1 MESAQANL
9 AAQHPDLARTDL
21 ASAHENA
28 AAAQQTLHGIAG
40 QIWSRVPIAG
50 RAVRDA
56 THLVDA
62 MADTVTVAERASQV
76 QRLVTDSNGR
86 LIANERVNLKAL
98 RPILDEASQIAGPL
112 HSASSSLDKVQGDAP
127 FVGNYLARNAVSAEQ
142 KLEPLRAAY
151 DRSMPALQ
159 ALPQILGTD
168 GKKKYLIAVLN
179 PGELRYSGGAS
190 LSLAQMTADNG
201 KLSFGEPEDLGA
213 LNVRKQLFT
222 WEAVADNPLH
232 RNRPERLSNATFNPN
247 WSISGEELLRAWKV
261 QSGND
266 CDGLI
271 AIDLPGLSRLFALT
285 GPLQVPPYGELNA
298 SNLVSELAG
307 SYDKFGYDEQ
317 KRRHELNNAII
328 PAFRNKFL
336 SGGQYSEKLKAL
348 RDAGQARQF
357 VMYFR
362 DPTLQSAMDKMGV
375 AGDLSRTKTDFIFV
389 ATQNLNGSKADF
401 FQRRSVAA
409 DIKIN
414 PDRSISS
421 RVVTTMRNETP
432 PYAGNG
438 VDPRRGYYTRWAG
451 SLGAVFMPDD
461 ADVISARING
471 KVFRRN
477 EMTTRDRR
485 FFFRPLM
492 IRPGGQRNLAF
503 SYNLKNAV
511 SAEKDRWVYRLTVQP
526 QSLAQPQDW
535 KIRVNWPENFTF
547 DAVRNPQWKAV
558 SATSAEFVMSGVPMS
573 TDLELVL
580 EKS

>member
-1 MESAQANL
+1 
-9 AAQHPDLARTDL
+9 
-21 ASAHENA
+21 
-28 AAAQQTLHGIAG
+28 
-40 QIWSRVPIAG
+40 
-50 RAVRDA
+50 
-56 THLVDA
+56 
-62 MADTVTVAERASQV
+62 
-76 QRLVTDSNGR
+76 
-86 LIANERVNLKAL
+86 
-98 RPILDEASQIAGPL
+98 
-112 HSASSSLDKVQGDAP
+112 
-127 FVGNYLARNAVSAEQ
+127 
-142 KLEPLRAAY
+142 
-151 DRSMPALQ
+151 
-159 ALPQILGTD
+159 
-168 GKKKYLIAVLN
+168 
-179 PGELRYSGGAS
+179 
-190 LSLAQMTADNG
+190 
-201 KLSFGEPEDLGA
+201 
-213 LNVRKQLFT
+213 
-222 WEAVADNPLH
+222 
-232 RNRPERLSNATFNPN
+232 
-247 WSISGEELLRAWKV
+247 
-261 QSGND
+261 
-266 CDGLI
+266 
-271 AIDLPGLSRLFALT
+271 
-285 GPLQVPPYGELNA
+285 
-298 SNLVSELAG
+298 
-307 SYDKFGYDEQ
+307 
-317 KRRHELNNAII
+317 
-328 PAFRNKFL
+328 
-336 SGGQYSEKLKAL
+336 
-348 RDAGQARQF
+348 
-357 VMYFR
+357 
-362 DPTLQSAMDKMGV
+362 
-375 AGDLSRTKTDFIFV
+375 IFV

-471 KVFRRN
+471 KVFRRD

-511 SAEKDRWVYRLTVQP
+511 AAENDRWVYRLTVQP